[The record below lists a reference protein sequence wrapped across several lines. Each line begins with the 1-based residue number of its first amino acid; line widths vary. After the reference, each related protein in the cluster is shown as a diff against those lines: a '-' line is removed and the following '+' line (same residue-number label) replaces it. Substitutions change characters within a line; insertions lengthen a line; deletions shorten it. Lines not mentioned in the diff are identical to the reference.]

1 MIERLSALLLL
12 TIASLTQTNG
22 DPPQILFKV
31 VDVGGNVTL
40 HCPVLNKEDSFF
52 YWYKQP
58 FGHMMETVA
67 SVNLGAK
74 KLTEQFNNNRF
85 NVTKGAS
92 QHSLTITNISKED
105 EAAYL
110 CQTGTAYSQSFA
122 AGIYLVVNDCNRE
135 TVTRVRQTPE
145 TASVQ
150 EGDMVTLHCSLLSK
164 TPVVSSQC
172 SAKYDVYWFRVG
184 SGESHLSFIYT
195 HKNSSDAHKS
205 SCVHR
210 LSQSIRNSSDT
221 GIYYCAVVTCGEILF
236 GEGTKVETNSKLI
249 PVVIV
254 LGVLLAC
261 CVTVIV
267 ALIIYIY
274 KAVFEHLKGENKG
287 PSRQLKSSGSQPS
300 DKDAGADEANYVA
313 LNFSTRKTKG
323 MKRRT
328 ESPPECVYS
337 AVRAG
342 HPTQN

>member
-1 MIERLSALLLL
+1 MIKRLSALVLL
-12 TIASLTQTNG
+12 TMVSVTLTNE
-22 DPPQILFKV
+22 DPPQIPFKV

-40 HCPVLNKEDSFF
+40 HCPVSNTGGKFF
-52 YWYKQP
+52 HWYKQP
-58 FGHMMETVA
+58 LGHMMQTVA
-67 SVNLGAK
+67 SASIAGL
-74 KLTEQFNNNRF
+74 KLTEQFKNNRF
-85 NVTKGAS
+85 NLAEGAS
-92 QHSLTITNISKED
+92 QYSLTIKNISKDD

-110 CQTGTAYSQSFA
+110 CQNGTAYFQSFA
-122 AGIYLVVNDCNRE
+122 AGVYLAVNDCNRE

-172 SAKYDVYWFRVG
+172 SAKYDVHWFRVG

-195 HKNSSDAHKS
+195 HKNSSDAHNS

-210 LSQSIRNSSDT
+210 LSKTIRNSSDT

-236 GEGTKVETNSKLI
+236 GEGTKVETNSKLS
-249 PVVIV
+249 PVIIV

-274 KAVFEHLKGENKG
+274 KAVFENLKVENNG
-287 PSRQLKSSGSQPS
+287 PARQLKSSGSQPS